1 MIKTKE
7 DFNEMMLSLMDEVN
21 NTNPEE
27 KWNNKD
33 LEFSDKAKEYIHEMA
48 EYSRGLKWY
57 NKISEKQEWIN
68 RQKSYTETA
77 MKTSATT
84 VYFDLL
90 QKIMD
95 APTLVHL
102 QLAPVFLL
110 PIIDDMLR
118 GESND

>member
-33 LEFSDKAKEYIHEMA
+33 LDFSDKAKEYIREMA

-102 QLAPVFLL
+102 ELAPVFLL

-118 GESND
+118 GER